1 MDQRACWEDIVT
13 SHVNATPSAGLRE
26 LRALF
31 AQPYV
36 LLRDLEQKAEKVGID
51 KDQLH
56 RALQFLH
63 ATGSM
68 LHYGSC
74 TRQHSQMLQKWVFT
88 QPQFV
93 IDVIK
98 YVIRESK
105 GEDVD
110 DELRAMD
117 DRIRGTALGKDLDL
131 FLNTGELTQSLL
143 AGLWAKF
150 KFKEYDLML
159 ELMKGFKLLREL
171 GNNGEDKHYVI
182 PAMLPTGNLPN
193 DFLAP
198 LFFLGASLLSWR
210 RTGGAHPKPT
220 PLPGSK
226 RTASTGQQRSVSC
239 TKCSVGSFPL
249 GSWAS

>member
-1 MDQRACWEDIVT
+1 MP
-13 SHVNATPSAGLRE
+13 HVKGTASPR
-26 LRALF
+26 LRALC

-36 LLRDLEQKAEKVGID
+36 PLRDLEREAAEVGID

-56 RALQFLH
+56 RSLEFLH
-63 ATGSM
+63 ATGSV
-68 LHYGSC
+68 LHYGSD
-74 TRQHSQMLQKWVFT
+74 TRLHSQKLQQVVFM
-88 QPQFV
+88 QAQFI

-98 YVIRESK
+98 YVIREPEPK
-105 GEDVD
+105 DVN
-110 DELRAMD
+110 DELRTMD
-117 DRIRGTALGKDLDL
+117 DRIRGTTMGKYRDL
-131 FLNTGELTQSLL
+131 FLNTGKLTQSLL
-143 AGLWAKF
+143 DELWANF
-150 KFKEYDLML
+150 NFREHDLML